1 MNARVTLVEPGT
13 VRLERLLP
21 GPLER
26 VWAYITESDKRAKWL
41 AAGEFDLRVG
51 GKARL
56 EFDNSSL
63 SCEKT
68 APEKY
73 RDRQSSKGSKFD
85 GVITSS
91 SPCAPSPTPGPGTA
105 ASTEVTYELTPR
117 ARTCFSPSCTAA
129 SARTSTPSVMGG
141 WDVHTGILED
151 VLKGIEPRPFWTTHD
166 RLEKEYAA
174 ALQVETS

>member
-1 MNARVTLVEPGT
+1 MKAPVTLVEPGT

-56 EFDNSSL
+56 EFDNSRL
-63 SCEKT
+63 SSDKT

-73 RDRQSSKGSKFD
+73 KDRQVSKSE
-85 GVITSS
+85 GVITRLE
-91 SPCAPSPTPGPGTA
+91 PMRALAHTWTWNGGD
-105 ASTEVTYELTPR
+105 TEVTYELTPKGKDVLLAIVHR
-117 ARTCFSPSCTAA
+117 RLGKDL
-129 SARTSTPSVMGG
+129 TPSVMGG
-141 WDVHTGILED
+141 WDVHTGILAD
-151 VLKGIEPRPFWTTHD
+151 VLNGAEPRPFWKTHS
-166 RLEKEYAA
+166 RLEAEYGAT
-174 ALQVETS
+174 L